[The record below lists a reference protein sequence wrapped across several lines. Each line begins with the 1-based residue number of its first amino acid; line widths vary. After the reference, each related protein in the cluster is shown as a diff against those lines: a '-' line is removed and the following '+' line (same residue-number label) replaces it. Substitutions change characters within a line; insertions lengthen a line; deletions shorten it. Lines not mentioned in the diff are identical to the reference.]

1 MSAISAPASWRPSAN
16 PWMVALTVTLAVF
29 MEVLD
34 TTIVNVA
41 LPHVAGSLSSS
52 YDESTWVLTSYLVAN
67 GIVLPISAFL
77 SRYFGRKNY
86 FLLCIVMFTL
96 CSFLCGIATEL
107 WQLILFRILQ
117 GFFGGGLQPVQQSV
131 LLDYFSKKDRGKAFG
146 LSSIAIIVA
155 PVIGPTLGGWITDN
169 YSWRWIFFINIP
181 IGIIATLAIYQLLE
195 DPPWER
201 KAAKGT
207 LSIDYIGISL
217 ITLGLGCLQ
226 VFLDRGEDAD
236 WFSSPFIIIF
246 AVLAATGIIGAI
258 YWLIY
263 ARKPVVDILVMRDRN
278 FRVAG
283 LLMAVMAF
291 ILYGS
296 SVVIPQLAQ
305 QDLGYTATLAG
316 LVLTPGAICIILTI
330 PVVLR
335 LMPVVQTRYI
345 IIAGFICLAASFY
358 YSALTLTPGLDF
370 TSLVIMRSIQ
380 SVGLGFLFVPLTT
393 IAFISLPQ
401 RLNGDASALF
411 TMFRNVAGSIGI
423 SVSTAA
429 ITERQQVHS
438 AYLSGHMSLLD
449 QPFNQAVTRMAFAI
463 KNFTSIAGDSSL
475 LAAGQLYQQMISQAR
490 FLAYVDVFSGFCLA
504 GLVMIPFC
512 LLLAPVKS
520 EGSAEGHS

>member
-1 MSAISAPASWRPSAN
+1 MSGATEWRPAAN
-16 PWMVALTVTLAVF
+16 PWLVALTVTLAVF

-77 SRYFGRKNY
+77 SRYFGRKHY

-96 CSFLCGIATEL
+96 CSFLCGMATEL

-169 YSWRWIFFINIP
+169 FSWRWIFFINIP
-181 IGIIATLAIYQLLE
+181 VGIMTALAIYQLLE
-195 DPPWER
+195 DPPWEK
-201 KAAKGT
+201 KAAKGS
-207 LSIDYIGISL
+207 LSIDYIGIGL

-226 VFLDRGEDAD
+226 VFLDRGEDED
-236 WFSSPFIIIF
+236 WFASHFIVVF
-246 AVLAATGIIGAI
+246 ATLAVIGITGAI
-258 YWLIY
+258 YWLMY
-263 ARKPVVDILVMRDRN
+263 TRKPVVDILVMKDRN
-278 FRVAG
+278 FWVSG
-283 LLMAVMAF
+283 LLMAGMAF

-305 QDLGYTATLAG
+305 QELGYTATLAG
-316 LVLTPGAICIILTI
+316 LVLTPGAICVILAI
-330 PVVLR
+330 PVVLK

-345 IIAGFICLAASFY
+345 IMFGFASLALSFL
-358 YSALTLTPGLDF
+358 YSAMHLTPDLDF
-370 TSLVIMRSIQ
+370 TSMVIMRSLQ
-380 SVGLGFLFVPLTT
+380 SIGLGFLFVPLTT
-393 IAFISLPQ
+393 VAFISIPQ
-401 RLNGDASALF
+401 KLNGDASALF

-423 SVSTAA
+423 SLSTAA
-429 ITERQQVHS
+429 ITERAQTRS
-438 AYLSGHMSLLD
+438 AYLSSNMTSLNQQFD
-449 QPFNQAVTRMAFAI
+449 QAVSKMTQAI
-463 KNFTSIAGDSSL
+463 QNFSSAAGDATSL
-475 LAAGQLYQQMISQAR
+475 ATGQLYKQMISQAR
-490 FLAYVDVFSGFCLA
+490 FLAYVDVFSGLCII
-504 GLVMIPFC
+504 GLILLPFC

-520 EGSAEGHS
+520 EGSAGGH